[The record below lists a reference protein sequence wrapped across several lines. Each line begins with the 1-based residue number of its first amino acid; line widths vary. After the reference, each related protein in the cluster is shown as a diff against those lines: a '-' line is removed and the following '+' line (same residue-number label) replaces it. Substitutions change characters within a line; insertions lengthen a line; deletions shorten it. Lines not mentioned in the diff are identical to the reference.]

1 MMQMGITF
9 DFDIHWDTWT
19 YEDGNVDQS
28 IDAYLQQSKAKST
41 QYKECT

>member
-1 MMQMGITF
+1 MQMEITF

-19 YEDGNVDQS
+19 DDGNLDQS